1 MHLLKNRL
9 LFAILLQAKFF
20 YSCFFFEKKKKKRI
34 KKKKDNRDKK
44 LKKIIEKEIMEKP
57 RNSIYIERI
66 YFAEN

>member
-9 LFAILLQAKFF
+9 LFAIEYYKRSFSILVFF
-20 YSCFFFEKKKKKRI
+20 RKKKKRI
-34 KKKKDNRDKK
+34 KKKKDSKDKK

>member
-9 LFAILLQAKFF
+9 LFAIEYYKRSFSILVFF
-20 YSCFFFEKKKKKRI
+20 RKKKKRI

>member
-20 YSCFFFEKKKKKRI
+20 YSCFFSKKKKRI
-34 KKKKDNRDKK
+34 KKKKDSKDKK

>member
-1 MHLLKNRL
+1 MQSNITSEVF
-9 LFAILLQAKFF
+9 LFL
-20 YSCFFFEKKKKKRI
+20 FFFEKKKKRI
-34 KKKKDNRDKK
+34 KKKKDSKDKK

>member
-9 LFAILLQAKFF
+9 LFAIEYYKFF
-20 YSCFFFEKKKKKRI
+20 YSCFFFRKKRI